1 MSVTTQPAPF
11 AIWPDGAPGSEDWTH
26 EEQETH
32 DVPPFGI
39 TVVRN
44 VSRPTLTPFL
54 PDPAVATGAAAIIC
68 PGGAYHILAIH
79 HEGYDV
85 ARWLS
90 ARGVAAFVLRYRL
103 IPTPAS
109 DDAFDQ
115 AIKEN
120 MRDRERWRELM
131 QRYVPLGVADG
142 REAVR
147 VVRSRAAEWGVDPAR
162 VGIMGFSAGGTVTV
176 GAATEYDV
184 ASRPAFAAPIYG
196 APRGEIAVP
205 ADAPPLF
212 IAVASDDGF
221 AASSCLPL
229 YSAWRDAGRS
239 AELHVYAQGGHGFGM
254 FQNGLPTDHWIDRF
268 GEWLGGQGFLAQ
280 SGESKA

>member
-1 MSVTTQPAPF
+1 MPTTAQQA
-11 AIWPDGAPGSEDWTH
+11 AIPLWPEGAPGSEGWTH
-26 EEQETH
+26 DEQETH
-32 DVPPFGI
+32 HVPPFDI

-54 PDPAVATGAAAIIC
+54 PDPGTATGAAAIIC

-85 ARWLS
+85 ARWLN

-103 IPTPAS
+103 IPTPQS
-109 DDAFDQ
+109 DEGFGQ
-115 AIKEN
+115 AIKDN
-120 MRDRERWRELM
+120 MSDRERWHEM
-131 QRYVPLGVADG
+131 MARYVPLGVADG
-142 REAVR
+142 QRAVR
-147 VVRSRAAEWGVDPAR
+147 LVRERAAEWGVDPAR

-176 GAATEYDV
+176 GAATQYDD

-212 IAVASDDGF
+212 IAVAHDDAF
-221 AASSCLPL
+221 AASSCVPL
-229 YSAWRDAGRS
+229 YSAWSAAGRS
-239 AELHVYAQGGHGFGM
+239 AELHIYAQGGHGFGM
-254 FQNGLPTDHWIDRF
+254 FKKGLPADSWIDRF
-268 GEWLGGQGFLAQ
+268 GDWLGAQGLL
-280 SGESKA
+280 GG